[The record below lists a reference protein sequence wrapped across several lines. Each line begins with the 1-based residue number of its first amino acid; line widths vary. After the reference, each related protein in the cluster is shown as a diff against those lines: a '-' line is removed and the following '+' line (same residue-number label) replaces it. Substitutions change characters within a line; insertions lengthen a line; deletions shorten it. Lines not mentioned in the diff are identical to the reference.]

1 MSEFHFIDAG
11 SGSKMHSVVF
21 ALKTPAAGHTGLS
34 HLAEHMS
41 FRRSHPYPAAH
52 ELFTANTLLPVTIN
66 ATTLAEYTFF
76 FASSE
81 KANVLLDAVNY
92 LYCGLLNRDYGT
104 DEVTLERDGVIFNE
118 LAMLEAN
125 SDYALNAAIRLTDT
139 NKNAYQHA
147 GGFTQTIGS
156 NSIQA
161 LQDYKRQWYQPSNI
175 TTLVYS
181 NSAHFFE
188 QCKEVVTALSEEIAV
203 SAMKAQSVET
213 ALSAEKTLSEKT
225 ALSAETALSEKA
237 ASSEESTL
245 NRNASLSQHA
255 SQREHS
261 HLDKEASLD
270 AQTTK
275 GENESIRHVL
285 TWWFPRCFLNGLQ
298 QQEATLSTVAG
309 LENTL
314 FIDPEINQ
322 QGNFAIRLVT
332 NEAMKEVASE
342 LSIEALPK
350 LSQNLTHK
358 LVSDDYDKR
367 LRQLKHVVS
376 ACLASFDIR
385 PSKPTPDTDK
395 HAEGVG
401 AAIRYFAQLTDAL
414 GSNEGA
420 AKDCATKS
428 AYLASANKV
437 SHSYLGA
444 LPSPEKSVARERI
457 RKARKGFSAQASASN
472 SEQSRLIPRL
482 TSKYRHF
489 IALEHLPALPRLLRP
504 LANNTTN
511 LKRFN
516 AEHIASHFTPFSIQS
531 PSTTL
536 ESASPNSASGYL
548 ASHWVYRIAFYQQ
561 SRLQAVLAHHLF
573 WHPRTSGECYA
584 LGAATYENNLFL
596 FGASD
601 TNITERENWC
611 HKVLSILS

>member
-11 SGSKMHSVVF
+11 SGSKVHSVVF

-41 FRRSHPYPAAH
+41 FRRSHQYPAAH

-104 DEVTLERDGVIFNE
+104 DEVILERDGVIFNE
-118 LAMLEAN
+118 LAMLETN

-188 QCKEVVTALSEEIAV
+188 QCKEVVTALS
-203 SAMKAQSVET
+203 
-213 ALSAEKTLSEKT
+213 
-225 ALSAETALSEKA
+225 AETAL
-237 ASSEESTL
+237 SEESTL

-285 TWWFPRCFLNGLQ
+285 TWWFPQCFLNGLL

-350 LSQNLTHK
+350 LSKKLTHK
-358 LVSDDYDKR
+358 LVSDDNDKR

-376 ACLASFDIR
+376 ACLASFDII
-385 PSKPTPDTDK
+385 PSKPMPDTDK

-414 GSNEGA
+414 GSNKCT

-437 SHSYLGA
+437 SLSYLGA
-444 LPSPEKSVARERI
+444 LPSTEKSVALERI
-457 RKARKGFSAQASASN
+457 RKARKDFSAQASASN
-472 SEQSRLIPRL
+472 SEQSLLIPRL

-489 IALEHLPALPRLLRP
+489 IALEHLPSLPRLLRP
-504 LANNTTN
+504 LANKTTN

-516 AEHIASHFTPFSIQS
+516 AEHIASHLTPFSIPS
-531 PSTTL
+531 PSITL
-536 ESASPNSASGYL
+536 ESASLNSDSGYL

-573 WHPRTSGECYA
+573 WQPRTSGECYA

-611 HKVLSILS
+611 HKVLSMLS

>member
-1 MSEFHFIDAG
+1 M
-11 SGSKMHSVVF
+11 
-21 ALKTPAAGHTGLS
+21 S
-34 HLAEHMS
+34 HLAEHIS
-41 FRRSHPYPAAH
+41 FRRSHQYPTAH

-104 DEVTLERDGVIFNE
+104 DEVILERDGVIFNE

-188 QCKEVVTALSEEIAV
+188 QCKEVVTALSEKE
-203 SAMKAQSVET
+203 
-213 ALSAEKTLSEKT
+213 ALSAEKTL
-225 ALSAETALSEKA
+225 
-237 ASSEESTL
+237 SEESTL

-285 TWWFPRCFLNGLQ
+285 TWWFPQCFLKGLL

-376 ACLASFDIR
+376 ACLASFDIK
-385 PSKPTPDTDK
+385 PSKPMPDTDK

-401 AAIRYFAQLTDAL
+401 AAIRYFAQLTGAL
-414 GSNEGA
+414 GSNECA

-428 AYLASANKV
+428 TYLASANKV
-437 SHSYLGA
+437 SHSYLRA
-444 LPSPEKSVARERI
+444 LPSPEKSVALERI
-457 RKARKGFSAQASASN
+457 RKARKDFSAQASASN
-472 SEQSRLIPRL
+472 SEQSLLIPRL

-504 LANNTTN
+504 LANKTTN

-516 AEHIASHFTPFSIQS
+516 AEHIASHLTPFSIPS
-531 PSTTL
+531 PSITL
-536 ESASPNSASGYL
+536 ESAYLNSDSGYL

-573 WHPRTSGECYA
+573 WQPRTSGECYA

-611 HKVLSILS
+611 HKVLSMLS

>member
-1 MSEFHFIDAG
+1 M
-11 SGSKMHSVVF
+11 
-21 ALKTPAAGHTGLS
+21 S

-92 LYCGLLNRDYGT
+92 LYCVLLNRDYGN
-104 DEVTLERDGVIFNE
+104 DEVTIERDGVIFNE

-188 QCKEVVTALSEEIAV
+188 QCKEVVTALSEKE
-203 SAMKAQSVET
+203 
-213 ALSAEKTLSEKT
+213 ALSAEKTL
-225 ALSAETALSEKA
+225 
-237 ASSEESTL
+237 SEESTL

-285 TWWFPRCFLNGLQ
+285 TWWFPQCFLKGLL

-385 PSKPTPDTDK
+385 PSKPMPDTDK
-395 HAEGVG
+395 HADGVG

-414 GSNEGA
+414 GSNECA

-428 AYLASANKV
+428 TYLASANKV
-437 SHSYLGA
+437 SHSYLRA
-444 LPSPEKSVARERI
+444 LPSPEKSVALERI
-457 RKARKGFSAQASASN
+457 RKARKDFSAQASASN
-472 SEQSRLIPRL
+472 SEQSLLIPRL

-504 LANNTTN
+504 LANKTTN

-516 AEHIASHFTPFSIQS
+516 AEHIASHLTPFSIPS
-531 PSTTL
+531 PSITL
-536 ESASPNSASGYL
+536 ESAYLNSDSGYL

-573 WHPRTSGECYA
+573 WQPRTSGECYA

-611 HKVLSILS
+611 HKVLSIVS

>member
-1 MSEFHFIDAG
+1 M
-11 SGSKMHSVVF
+11 
-21 ALKTPAAGHTGLS
+21 S

-41 FRRSHPYPAAH
+41 FRRSHQYPTAH

-81 KANVLLDAVNY
+81 KANVLLDTVNY

-104 DEVTLERDGVIFNE
+104 DEVILERDGVIFNE

-188 QCKEVVTALSEEIAV
+188 QCKEVVTALS
-203 SAMKAQSVET
+203 
-213 ALSAEKTLSEKT
+213 
-225 ALSAETALSEKA
+225 AETAL
-237 ASSEESTL
+237 SEESTL

-285 TWWFPRCFLNGLQ
+285 TWWFPQCFLNGLL

-385 PSKPTPDTDK
+385 PSKPMPDTDK

-414 GSNEGA
+414 GSNECA

-428 AYLASANKV
+428 TYLASANKV
-437 SHSYLGA
+437 SHSYLRA

-472 SEQSRLIPRL
+472 SEQSRLLPRL
-482 TSKYRHF
+482 ASKYRHF
-489 IALEHLPALPRLLRP
+489 IGLEHLPALPRLLRP

-511 LKRFN
+511 LIRFN
-516 AEHIASHFTPFSIQS
+516 AEHIASPFTPFSTPS
-531 PSTTL
+531 PPITL
-536 ESASPNSASGYL
+536 EPASPHSASGYL

-561 SRLQAVLAHHLF
+561 SRLQAVLAHHFF
-573 WHPRTSGECYA
+573 WQPRTSGECYA

>member
-11 SGSKMHSVVF
+11 SGSKVHSVVF

-41 FRRSHPYPAAH
+41 FRRSYQYPAAH
-52 ELFTANTLLPVTIN
+52 ELFTANTFLPVTIN
-66 ATTLAEYTFF
+66 ATTLAEHTFF

-125 SDYALNAAIRLTDT
+125 SNYALNAAIRLADTD
-139 NKNAYQHA
+139 KNAYQHA

-156 NSIQA
+156 NSIEA

-181 NSAHFFE
+181 DSAQFFE
-188 QCKEVVTALSEEIAV
+188 QCKEVVTALS
-203 SAMKAQSVET
+203 AM
-213 ALSAEKTLSEKT
+213 KTLSSTK

-237 ASSEESTL
+237 ALSKESSL
-245 NRNASLSQHA
+245 NRNAALSQHA
-255 SQREHS
+255 FQREHS
-261 HLDKEASLD
+261 HLDREASFD
-270 AQTTK
+270 TQTTK

-285 TWWFPRCFLNGLQ
+285 TWWFPQCFLKGLQ
-298 QQEATLSTVAG
+298 QQEATLCTAAG

-314 FIDPEINQ
+314 FIDPEINH

-332 NEAMKEVASE
+332 KEATKDKASE
-342 LSIEALPK
+342 FSIEALPE
-350 LSQNLTHK
+350 LSQKLTHK
-358 LVSDDYDKR
+358 LVSDENDKR

-376 ACLASFDIR
+376 ACLASFAIT
-385 PSKPTPDTDK
+385 PSKPMPDTDK

-414 GSNEGA
+414 GSNKCA
-420 AKDCATKS
+420 AKDSATKR
-428 AYLASANKV
+428 AYLASASKV
-437 SHSYLGA
+437 SHSYLRA
-444 LPSPEKSVARERI
+444 LPSPEKSVALERI
-457 RKARKGFSAQASASN
+457 RKARKGFSAQASTSN
-472 SEQSRLIPRL
+472 SEQSLFISRL

-489 IALEHLPALPRLLRP
+489 IALEHLPTLPRLLRP
-504 LANNTTN
+504 LANSTTN

-516 AEHIASHFTPFSIQS
+516 AEKVASHLTQSAIPS
-531 PSTTL
+531 PSITL
-536 ESASPNSASGYL
+536 ESAFPNSTSGYL

-561 SRLQAVLAHHLF
+561 SKLQAVLASHLF
-573 WHPRTSGECYA
+573 WQPRISGECYA
-584 LGAATYENNLFL
+584 LGAATYKNNLFL

-601 TNITERENWC
+601 TNVAEREDWC
-611 HKVLSILS
+611 HKVLSIVS

>member
-1 MSEFHFIDAG
+1 
-11 SGSKMHSVVF
+11 
-21 ALKTPAAGHTGLS
+21 
-34 HLAEHMS
+34 
-41 FRRSHPYPAAH
+41 RSHQYPAAH

-104 DEVTLERDGVIFNE
+104 DEVILERDGVIFNE

-181 NSAHFFE
+181 DSAQFFE
-188 QCKEVVTALSEEIAV
+188 QCKEVVTALS
-203 SAMKAQSVET
+203 VE
-213 ALSAEKTLSEKT
+213 A
-225 ALSAETALSEKA
+225 ALSERA
-237 ASSEESTL
+237 ALSEESTL

-285 TWWFPRCFLNGLQ
+285 TWWFPQCFLNGLQ

-314 FIDPEINQ
+314 IIDPEINQ

-385 PSKPTPDTDK
+385 PSKPMPDTDK

-401 AAIRYFAQLTDAL
+401 AAIRYFAQLTNAL
-414 GSNEGA
+414 SSNECA
-420 AKDCATKS
+420 AKECATKS

-489 IALEHLPALPRLLRP
+489 VALEHLPALPRLLRP

-516 AEHIASHFTPFSIQS
+516 AEHIASHLTPFSIQS
-531 PSTTL
+531 PSKTL

-573 WHPRTSGECYA
+573 WQPRTSGECYA

-601 TNITERENWC
+601 TNIEERENWC
-611 HKVLSILS
+611 HKVLSIVS

>member
-1 MSEFHFIDAG
+1 M
-11 SGSKMHSVVF
+11 
-21 ALKTPAAGHTGLS
+21 S

-125 SDYALNAAIRLTDT
+125 SDYALNAAIRLADT
-139 NKNAYQHA
+139 HKNAYQHA

-161 LQDYKRQWYQPSNI
+161 LQDYKHQWYQPSNI

-285 TWWFPRCFLNGLQ
+285 TWWFPQCFLKGLQ
-298 QQEATLSTVAG
+298 QQEATLSTAAG

-332 NEAMKEVASE
+332 NDAMKEVASE
-342 LSIEALPK
+342 ISIEALPK
-350 LSQNLTHK
+350 LSQKLTHK
-358 LVSDDYDKR
+358 LVSDDNDKR

-385 PSKPTPDTDK
+385 PSKPMPDTDK

-414 GSNEGA
+414 GSNERT
-420 AKDCATKS
+420 AKDCAIKS

-444 LPSPEKSVARERI
+444 LPLPEKSVALERI

-472 SEQSRLIPRL
+472 SEQLRLIPRL

-489 IALEHLPALPRLLRP
+489 VGLEHLPALPRLLWP

-516 AEHIASHFTPFSIQS
+516 AEHIASHLTPFSIQS

-536 ESASPNSASGYL
+536 ESASSNSASGYV

-573 WHPRTSGECYA
+573 WQPRTSGECYA

-601 TNITERENWC
+601 TNIEERENWC

>member
-1 MSEFHFIDAG
+1 M
-11 SGSKMHSVVF
+11 
-21 ALKTPAAGHTGLS
+21 S

-41 FRRSHPYPAAH
+41 FRRSHQYPAAH

-104 DEVTLERDGVIFNE
+104 DEVILERDGVIFNE

-181 NSAHFFE
+181 DSAHFFE
-188 QCKEVVTALSEEIAV
+188 QCKEVVTALS
-203 SAMKAQSVET
+203 
-213 ALSAEKTLSEKT
+213 
-225 ALSAETALSEKA
+225 AETAL
-237 ASSEESTL
+237 SEESTL

-285 TWWFPRCFLNGLQ
+285 TWWFPQCFLNGLL

-385 PSKPTPDTDK
+385 PSKPMPDTDK

-414 GSNEGA
+414 DSNKCT

-437 SHSYLGA
+437 SHSYLRA
-444 LPSPEKSVARERI
+444 LPSPEKLAALERI
-457 RKARKGFSAQASASN
+457 RKARKDFSAQASASN
-472 SEQSRLIPRL
+472 SEQSLLIPHL
-482 TSKYRHF
+482 NSKYRHF

-504 LANNTTN
+504 LANKTTN

-516 AEHIASHFTPFSIQS
+516 AEHIASPFTPVSIPS

-536 ESASPNSASGYL
+536 EPASPHSAYGCL

-561 SRLQAVLAHHLF
+561 SILQAVLAHHFF
-573 WHPRTSGECYA
+573 WQPRTSGECYA

>member
-11 SGSKMHSVVF
+11 SGSKVHSVVF

-104 DEVTLERDGVIFNE
+104 DEVILERDGVIFNE
-118 LAMLEAN
+118 LAMLETN

-188 QCKEVVTALSEEIAV
+188 QCKEVVTAVSEEIALSAQTAL

-213 ALSAEKTLSEKT
+213 ALSAEKTL
-225 ALSAETALSEKA
+225 
-237 ASSEESTL
+237 SEESTL

-285 TWWFPRCFLNGLQ
+285 TWWFPQCFLNGLL

-385 PSKPTPDTDK
+385 PSKPMPDTDK
-395 HAEGVG
+395 HADGVG

-414 GSNEGA
+414 DSNKCT

-437 SHSYLGA
+437 SLSYLRP
-444 LPSPEKSVARERI
+444 LPSPEKSIARERI

-472 SEQSRLIPRL
+472 SDQSLLIPRL

-504 LANNTTN
+504 LANKTTN

-516 AEHIASHFTPFSIQS
+516 AEHI
-531 PSTTL
+531 
-536 ESASPNSASGYL
+536 

-573 WHPRTSGECYA
+573 WQPRTSGECYA

>member
-11 SGSKMHSVVF
+11 SGSKVHSVVF

-139 NKNAYQHA
+139 HKNAYQHA

-188 QCKEVVTALSEEIAV
+188 QCKEVVTAVSEEI
-203 SAMKAQSVET
+203 
-213 ALSAEKTLSEKT
+213 ALSAEKTL
-225 ALSAETALSEKA
+225 
-237 ASSEESTL
+237 SEESTL

-285 TWWFPRCFLNGLQ
+285 TWWFPQCFLNGLL

-385 PSKPTPDTDK
+385 PSKPMPDTDK

-414 GSNEGA
+414 GSNECA
-420 AKDCATKS
+420 AKDCASKS
-428 AYLASANKV
+428 AYLASANKA
-437 SHSYLGA
+437 A
-444 LPSPEKSVARERI
+444 LS
-457 RKARKGFSAQASASN
+457 
-472 SEQSRLIPRL
+472 
-482 TSKYRHF
+482 
-489 IALEHLPALPRLLRP
+489 
-504 LANNTTN
+504 
-511 LKRFN
+511 
-516 AEHIASHFTPFSIQS
+516 
-531 PSTTL
+531 
-536 ESASPNSASGYL
+536 
-548 ASHWVYRIAFYQQ
+548 
-561 SRLQAVLAHHLF
+561 
-573 WHPRTSGECYA
+573 
-584 LGAATYENNLFL
+584 
-596 FGASD
+596 
-601 TNITERENWC
+601 
-611 HKVLSILS
+611 

>member
-1 MSEFHFIDAG
+1 M
-11 SGSKMHSVVF
+11 
-21 ALKTPAAGHTGLS
+21 S

-41 FRRSHPYPAAH
+41 FRRSHQYPAAH

-104 DEVTLERDGVIFNE
+104 DEVILERDGVIFNE

-147 GGFTQTIGS
+147 GGFIQTIGS

-161 LQDYKRQWYQPSNI
+161 LQDYTRQWYQPSNI

-188 QCKEVVTALSEEIAV
+188 QCKEVVTALSMEA
-203 SAMKAQSVET
+203 
-213 ALSAEKTLSEKT
+213 ALSAEKTLSEKA
-225 ALSAETALSEKA
+225 AL
-237 ASSEESTL
+237 SEESTL
-245 NRNASLSQHA
+245 NRKVSLSQHA

-261 HLDKEASLD
+261 YLDKEASLD
-270 AQTTK
+270 AQMTK

-285 TWWFPRCFLNGLQ
+285 TWWFPQCFLNGLL

-322 QGNFAIRLVT
+322 QGNFAIRLVAD
-332 NEAMKEVASE
+332 EAMKEVASE

-385 PSKPTPDTDK
+385 PSKPMPDTDK
-395 HAEGVG
+395 HADGVG

-414 GSNEGA
+414 DSNKCT

-437 SHSYLGA
+437 SLSYLRP
-444 LPSPEKSVARERI
+444 LPSPEKSIARERI

-472 SEQSRLIPRL
+472 SDQSLLVPRL

-489 IALEHLPALPRLLRP
+489 IALEHLPALPRLLQP

-516 AEHIASHFTPFSIQS
+516 AEHIALHLTPFSTPS
-531 PSTTL
+531 PSITL
-536 ESASPNSASGYL
+536 ESASQNPASGYL
-548 ASHWVYRIAFYQQ
+548 ASHWVYRIVFYQQ

-573 WHPRTSGECYA
+573 WQPRTSGECYA

>member
-1 MSEFHFIDAG
+1 MSEFHFIEAG

-41 FRRSHPYPAAH
+41 FRRSHQYPAAH

-81 KANVLLDAVNY
+81 KANVLLDTVNY

-104 DEVTLERDGVIFNE
+104 DEVILERDGVIFNE

-188 QCKEVVTALSEEIAV
+188 QCKEVVTAVSEEIALSAQTAL

-213 ALSAEKTLSEKT
+213 ALSAEKTLSE
-225 ALSAETALSEKA
+225 
-237 ASSEESTL
+237 ESTL
-245 NRNASLSQHA
+245 NRNAALSQHA

-285 TWWFPRCFLNGLQ
+285 TWWFPQCFLNGLL

-309 LENTL
+309 LKNTL

-358 LVSDDYDKR
+358 LVSDDNDKR

-385 PSKPTPDTDK
+385 PSKPMPDTDK
-395 HAEGVG
+395 HADGVG

-414 GSNEGA
+414 DSNKCT

-437 SHSYLGA
+437 SLSYLRP
-444 LPSPEKSVARERI
+444 LPSPEKSIARERI
-457 RKARKGFSAQASASN
+457 RKARKDFPAQASASN
-472 SEQSRLIPRL
+472 SDQSLLVPRL

-489 IALEHLPALPRLLRP
+489 IALEHLPALPRVLRP
-504 LANNTTN
+504 LANKTTN

-516 AEHIASHFTPFSIQS
+516 AEHIASPFTPVSIPS

-536 ESASPNSASGYL
+536 EPASPHSAYGCL

-561 SRLQAVLAHHLF
+561 SILQAVLAHHFF
-573 WHPRTSGECYA
+573 WQPRTSGECYA
-584 LGAATYENNLFL
+584 LGAAT
-596 FGASD
+596 
-601 TNITERENWC
+601 
-611 HKVLSILS
+611 

>member
-11 SGSKMHSVVF
+11 SGSKVHSVVF

-41 FRRSHPYPAAH
+41 FRRSHQYPAAH

-104 DEVTLERDGVIFNE
+104 DEVILERDGVIFNE
-118 LAMLEAN
+118 LAMLETN

-188 QCKEVVTALSEEIAV
+188 QCKEVVTALS
-203 SAMKAQSVET
+203 
-213 ALSAEKTLSEKT
+213 
-225 ALSAETALSEKA
+225 AETAL
-237 ASSEESTL
+237 SEESTL

-285 TWWFPRCFLNGLQ
+285 TWWFPQCFLNGLL

-358 LVSDDYDKR
+358 LVSDDNDKR

-385 PSKPTPDTDK
+385 PSKPMPDTDK

-414 GSNEGA
+414 GSNECA

-428 AYLASANKV
+428 TYLASANKV
-437 SHSYLGA
+437 SHSYLRA

-457 RKARKGFSAQASASN
+457 RKARKGVSAQASASN
-472 SEQSRLIPRL
+472 SEQSLLIPHL
-482 TSKYRHF
+482 NSKYRHF

-504 LANNTTN
+504 LANKTTN

-516 AEHIASHFTPFSIQS
+516 AEHI
-531 PSTTL
+531 
-536 ESASPNSASGYL
+536 

-573 WHPRTSGECYA
+573 WQPRTSGECYA

>member
-11 SGSKMHSVVF
+11 SGSKVHSVVF

-41 FRRSHPYPAAH
+41 FRRSHQYPAAH

-92 LYCGLLNRDYGT
+92 LYCVLLNRDYGN
-104 DEVTLERDGVIFNE
+104 DEVTIERDGVIFNE

-188 QCKEVVTALSEEIAV
+188 QCKEVVTALSEKE
-203 SAMKAQSVET
+203 
-213 ALSAEKTLSEKT
+213 ALSAEKTL
-225 ALSAETALSEKA
+225 
-237 ASSEESTL
+237 SEESTL

-285 TWWFPRCFLNGLQ
+285 TWWFPQCFLKGLL

-376 ACLASFDIR
+376 ACLASFDIK
-385 PSKPTPDTDK
+385 PSKPMPDTDK

-414 GSNEGA
+414 GSNKCA

-428 AYLASANKV
+428 TYLASANKV
-437 SHSYLGA
+437 SHSYLRA
-444 LPSPEKSVARERI
+444 LPSPEKSVALERI
-457 RKARKGFSAQASASN
+457 RKARKDFSAQASASN
-472 SEQSRLIPRL
+472 SEQSLLIPRL

-504 LANNTTN
+504 LANKTTN

-516 AEHIASHFTPFSIQS
+516 AEHIASHLTPFSIPS
-531 PSTTL
+531 PSITL
-536 ESASPNSASGYL
+536 ESAYLNSDSGYL

-573 WHPRTSGECYA
+573 WQPRTSGECYA

-611 HKVLSILS
+611 HKVLSIVS

>member
-1 MSEFHFIDAG
+1 M
-11 SGSKMHSVVF
+11 
-21 ALKTPAAGHTGLS
+21 S

-41 FRRSHPYPAAH
+41 FRRSHQYPAAH

-104 DEVTLERDGVIFNE
+104 DEVILERDGVIFNE
-118 LAMLEAN
+118 LAMLETN

-188 QCKEVVTALSEEIAV
+188 QCKEVVTAVSEEIALSAQTAL

-213 ALSAEKTLSEKT
+213 ALSAEKTLSE
-225 ALSAETALSEKA
+225 
-237 ASSEESTL
+237 ESTL
-245 NRNASLSQHA
+245 NRNAALSQHA

-285 TWWFPRCFLNGLQ
+285 TWWFPQCFLNGLL

-376 ACLASFDIR
+376 ACLASFDIK
-385 PSKPTPDTDK
+385 PSKPMPDTDK

-414 GSNEGA
+414 GSNKCA

-428 AYLASANKV
+428 TYLASANKV
-437 SHSYLGA
+437 SHSYLRA
-444 LPSPEKSVARERI
+444 LPSPEKSVALERI
-457 RKARKGFSAQASASN
+457 RKARKDFSAQASASN
-472 SEQSRLIPRL
+472 SEQSLLIPRL

-504 LANNTTN
+504 LANKTTN

-516 AEHIASHFTPFSIQS
+516 AEHIASHLTPFSIPS
-531 PSTTL
+531 PSITL
-536 ESASPNSASGYL
+536 ESAYLNSDSGYL

-573 WHPRTSGECYA
+573 WQPRTSGECYA

-611 HKVLSILS
+611 HKVLSIVS

>member
-11 SGSKMHSVVF
+11 SGSKVHSVVF

-104 DEVTLERDGVIFNE
+104 DEVILERDGVIFNE

-161 LQDYKRQWYQPSNI
+161 LQDYKRQWYKPSNI

-188 QCKEVVTALSEEIAV
+188 QCKEVVTALSAMKTL
-203 SAMKAQSVET
+203 SATKALSSMKAQCV
-213 ALSAEKTLSEKT
+213 
-225 ALSAETALSEKA
+225 ETALSEKA
-237 ASSEESTL
+237 ALSEESTL
-245 NRNASLSQHA
+245 NRNAALSQH
-255 SQREHS
+255 SPQREHS
-261 HLDKEASLD
+261 HLDKEATLD

-285 TWWFPRCFLNGLQ
+285 TWWFPQCFLNGLL

-358 LVSDDYDKR
+358 LVGDDYDKR

-385 PSKPTPDTDK
+385 PSKPMPDTDK

-414 GSNEGA
+414 GSNECA
-420 AKDCATKS
+420 AKDCASKS

-437 SHSYLGA
+437 ALSYLRA

-457 RKARKGFSAQASASN
+457 RKARKGFSAQASVSN
-472 SEQSRLIPRL
+472 SDQSLLIPRL

-489 IALEHLPALPRLLRP
+489 IGLEHLPALPRLLRP

-511 LKRFN
+511 LIRFN

-536 ESASPNSASGYL
+536 EPASPHSASGYL

-573 WHPRTSGECYA
+573 WQPRTSGECYA
-584 LGAATYENNLFL
+584 LGAASYENNLFL

>member
-1 MSEFHFIDAG
+1 MSEFHFIEAG
-11 SGSKMHSVVF
+11 SGSKVHSVVF

-41 FRRSHPYPAAH
+41 FRRSHQYPAAH

-104 DEVTLERDGVIFNE
+104 DEVILERDGVIFNE

-188 QCKEVVTALSEEIAV
+188 QCKEVVTAVSEEIALSAQTAL

-213 ALSAEKTLSEKT
+213 ALSAEKTLSE
-225 ALSAETALSEKA
+225 
-237 ASSEESTL
+237 ESTL
-245 NRNASLSQHA
+245 NRNAALSQHA

-285 TWWFPRCFLNGLQ
+285 TWWFPQCFLNGLL

-309 LENTL
+309 LKNTL

-385 PSKPTPDTDK
+385 PSKPMPDTDK
-395 HAEGVG
+395 HADGVG

-414 GSNEGA
+414 DSNKCT

-437 SHSYLGA
+437 SLSYLRP
-444 LPSPEKSVARERI
+444 LPSPEKSIARERI
-457 RKARKGFSAQASASN
+457 RKARKDFPAQASASN
-472 SEQSRLIPRL
+472 SDQSLLVPRL

-489 IALEHLPALPRLLRP
+489 IALEHLPALPRVLRP
-504 LANNTTN
+504 LANKTTN

-516 AEHIASHFTPFSIQS
+516 AEHIASPFTPVSIPS

-536 ESASPNSASGYL
+536 EPASPHSAYGCL

-561 SRLQAVLAHHLF
+561 SILQAVLAHHFF
-573 WHPRTSGECYA
+573 WQPRTSGECYA

>member
-1 MSEFHFIDAG
+1 M
-11 SGSKMHSVVF
+11 
-21 ALKTPAAGHTGLS
+21 S
-34 HLAEHMS
+34 HLAEHIS
-41 FRRSHPYPAAH
+41 FRRSHQYPTAH

-92 LYCGLLNRDYGT
+92 LYCVLLNRDYGN
-104 DEVTLERDGVIFNE
+104 DEVTIERDGVIFNE
-118 LAMLEAN
+118 LAMLETN

-188 QCKEVVTALSEEIAV
+188 QCKEVVTAVSEEIALSAQTAL

-213 ALSAEKTLSEKT
+213 ALSAEKTL
-225 ALSAETALSEKA
+225 
-237 ASSEESTL
+237 SEESTL

-285 TWWFPRCFLNGLQ
+285 TWWFPQCFLKGLL

-376 ACLASFDIR
+376 ACLASFDIK
-385 PSKPTPDTDK
+385 PSKPMPDTDK

-414 GSNEGA
+414 GSNKCA

-428 AYLASANKV
+428 TYLASANKV
-437 SHSYLGA
+437 SHSYLRA
-444 LPSPEKSVARERI
+444 LPSPEKSVALERI
-457 RKARKGFSAQASASN
+457 RKARKDFSAQASASN
-472 SEQSRLIPRL
+472 SEQSLLIPRL

-504 LANNTTN
+504 LANKTTN

-516 AEHIASHFTPFSIQS
+516 AEHIASHLTPFSIPS
-531 PSTTL
+531 PSITL
-536 ESASPNSASGYL
+536 ESAYLNSDSGYL

-573 WHPRTSGECYA
+573 WQPRTSGECYA

-611 HKVLSILS
+611 HKVLSIVS

>member
-1 MSEFHFIDAG
+1 M
-11 SGSKMHSVVF
+11 
-21 ALKTPAAGHTGLS
+21 S

-41 FRRSHPYPAAH
+41 FRRSHQYPTAH

-76 FASSE
+76 FASSK

-104 DEVTLERDGVIFNE
+104 DEVILERDGVIFNE

-188 QCKEVVTALSEEIAV
+188 QCKEVVTALS
-203 SAMKAQSVET
+203 
-213 ALSAEKTLSEKT
+213 
-225 ALSAETALSEKA
+225 AETAL
-237 ASSEESTL
+237 SEESTL

-285 TWWFPRCFLNGLQ
+285 TWWFPQCFLKGLL

-376 ACLASFDIR
+376 ACLASFDIK
-385 PSKPTPDTDK
+385 PSKPMPDTDK

-414 GSNEGA
+414 GSNKCA

-437 SHSYLGA
+437 SLSYLGA
-444 LPSPEKSVARERI
+444 LPSTEKSIALERI
-457 RKARKGFSAQASASN
+457 RKARKDFSARASASN
-472 SEQSRLIPRL
+472 SDQSLLIPRL

-504 LANNTTN
+504 LANKTTN

-516 AEHIASHFTPFSIQS
+516 AEHIASPFTPVSIPS

-536 ESASPNSASGYL
+536 EPASPHSAYGCL

-573 WHPRTSGECYA
+573 WQPRISGECYT

>member
-1 MSEFHFIDAG
+1 M
-11 SGSKMHSVVF
+11 
-21 ALKTPAAGHTGLS
+21 S

-41 FRRSHPYPAAH
+41 FRRSHQYPTAH

-516 AEHIASHFTPFSIQS
+516 AEHIASHFMPFSIQS

-561 SRLQAVLAHHLF
+561 SRLQAVLAHHRF
-573 WHPRTSGECYA
+573 WQPRTSGECYA

>member
-1 MSEFHFIDAG
+1 M
-11 SGSKMHSVVF
+11 
-21 ALKTPAAGHTGLS
+21 S

-41 FRRSHPYPAAH
+41 FRRSHQYPTAH

-181 NSAHFFE
+181 NSVQFFE
-188 QCKEVVTALSEEIAV
+188 QCKEVVTALSE
-203 SAMKAQSVET
+203 
-213 ALSAEKTLSEKT
+213 
-225 ALSAETALSEKA
+225 KA
-237 ASSEESTL
+237 ALSEESTL
-245 NRNASLSQHA
+245 NRNAALSQHA

-285 TWWFPRCFLNGLQ
+285 TWWFPQCFLNGLL

-358 LVSDDYDKR
+358 LVSDDNDKR

-385 PSKPTPDTDK
+385 PSKPMPDTDK

-504 LANNTTN
+504 LANKTTN

-516 AEHIASHFTPFSIQS
+516 AEHIASHFTPFSIPS
-531 PSTTL
+531 PSITL
-536 ESASPNSASGYL
+536 ESAYLNSDSGYL

-573 WHPRTSGECYA
+573 WQPRTSGECYA

>member
-11 SGSKMHSVVF
+11 SGSKVHSVVF

-41 FRRSHPYPAAH
+41 FRRSHQYPTAH

-104 DEVTLERDGVIFNE
+104 DEVILERDGVIFNE
-118 LAMLEAN
+118 LAMLETN

-188 QCKEVVTALSEEIAV
+188 QCKEVVTAVSVEIALSAQTAL

-213 ALSAEKTLSEKT
+213 ALSAEKTL
-225 ALSAETALSEKA
+225 
-237 ASSEESTL
+237 SEESTL

-285 TWWFPRCFLNGLQ
+285 TWWFPQCFLNGLL

-309 LENTL
+309 LKNTL

-376 ACLASFDIR
+376 ACLASFDIK
-385 PSKPTPDTDK
+385 PSKPMPDTDK

-414 GSNEGA
+414 GSNKCA

-428 AYLASANKV
+428 TYLASANKV
-437 SHSYLGA
+437 SHSYLRA
-444 LPSPEKSVARERI
+444 LPSPEKSVALERI
-457 RKARKGFSAQASASN
+457 RKARKDFSAQASASN
-472 SEQSRLIPRL
+472 SEQSLLIPRL

-504 LANNTTN
+504 LANKTTN

-516 AEHIASHFTPFSIQS
+516 AEHIASHLTPFSIPS
-531 PSTTL
+531 PSITL
-536 ESASPNSASGYL
+536 ESAYLNSDSGYL

-573 WHPRTSGECYA
+573 WQPRTSGECYA

>member
-1 MSEFHFIDAG
+1 M
-11 SGSKMHSVVF
+11 
-21 ALKTPAAGHTGLS
+21 S

-41 FRRSHPYPAAH
+41 FRRSHQYPAAH

-81 KANVLLDAVNY
+81 KANVLLDTVNY

-104 DEVTLERDGVIFNE
+104 DEVILERDGVIFNE

-188 QCKEVVTALSEEIAV
+188 QCKEVVTAVSEEIALSAQTAL

-213 ALSAEKTLSEKT
+213 ALSAEKTLSE
-225 ALSAETALSEKA
+225 
-237 ASSEESTL
+237 ESTL
-245 NRNASLSQHA
+245 NRNAALSQHA

-285 TWWFPRCFLNGLQ
+285 TWWFPQCFLNGLL

-385 PSKPTPDTDK
+385 PSKPMPDTDK
-395 HAEGVG
+395 HADGVG

-414 GSNEGA
+414 DSNKCT

-437 SHSYLGA
+437 SLSYLRP
-444 LPSPEKSVARERI
+444 LPSPEKSIARERI
-457 RKARKGFSAQASASN
+457 RKARKDFPAQASASN
-472 SEQSRLIPRL
+472 SDQSLLVPRL

-489 IALEHLPALPRLLRP
+489 IALEHLPALPRVLRP
-504 LANNTTN
+504 LANKTTN

-516 AEHIASHFTPFSIQS
+516 AEHIASPFTPVSIPS

-536 ESASPNSASGYL
+536 EPASPHSAYGCL

-561 SRLQAVLAHHLF
+561 SILQAVLAHHFF
-573 WHPRTSGECYA
+573 WQPRTSGECYA

>member
-1 MSEFHFIDAG
+1 M
-11 SGSKMHSVVF
+11 
-21 ALKTPAAGHTGLS
+21 S

-41 FRRSHPYPAAH
+41 FRRSHQYPTAH

-76 FASSE
+76 FASSK

-104 DEVTLERDGVIFNE
+104 DEVILERDGVIFNE

-188 QCKEVVTALSEEIAV
+188 QCKEVVTAVSEEIALSAQTAL

-213 ALSAEKTLSEKT
+213 ALSAEKTLSE
-225 ALSAETALSEKA
+225 
-237 ASSEESTL
+237 ESTL
-245 NRNASLSQHA
+245 NRNAALSQHA

-285 TWWFPRCFLNGLQ
+285 TWWFPQCFLNGLL

-309 LENTL
+309 LKNTL

-385 PSKPTPDTDK
+385 PSKPMPDTDK
-395 HAEGVG
+395 HADGVG

-414 GSNEGA
+414 DSNKCT

-437 SHSYLGA
+437 SLSYLRP
-444 LPSPEKSVARERI
+444 LPSPEKSIARERI
-457 RKARKGFSAQASASN
+457 RKARKDFPAQASASN
-472 SEQSRLIPRL
+472 SDQSLLVPRL

-489 IALEHLPALPRLLRP
+489 IALEHLPALPRVLRP
-504 LANNTTN
+504 LANKTTN

-516 AEHIASHFTPFSIQS
+516 AEHIASPFTPVSIPS

-536 ESASPNSASGYL
+536 EPASPHSAYGCL

-561 SRLQAVLAHHLF
+561 SILQAVLAHHFF
-573 WHPRTSGECYA
+573 WQPRTSGECYA

>member
-1 MSEFHFIDAG
+1 M
-11 SGSKMHSVVF
+11 
-21 ALKTPAAGHTGLS
+21 S
-34 HLAEHMS
+34 HLAEHIS
-41 FRRSHPYPAAH
+41 FRRSHQYPTAH

-92 LYCGLLNRDYGT
+92 LYCVLLNRDYGN
-104 DEVTLERDGVIFNE
+104 DEVTIERDGVIFNE

-188 QCKEVVTALSEEIAV
+188 QCKEVVTALSEKE
-203 SAMKAQSVET
+203 
-213 ALSAEKTLSEKT
+213 ALSAEKTL
-225 ALSAETALSEKA
+225 
-237 ASSEESTL
+237 SEESTL

-285 TWWFPRCFLNGLQ
+285 TWWFPQCFLKGLL

-376 ACLASFDIR
+376 ACLASFDIK
-385 PSKPTPDTDK
+385 PSKPMPDTDK

-414 GSNEGA
+414 GSNERT

-472 SEQSRLIPRL
+472 SEQSLLIPRL

-504 LANNTTN
+504 LANKTTN

-516 AEHIASHFTPFSIQS
+516 AEHIASHLTPFSIPS
-531 PSTTL
+531 PSITL
-536 ESASPNSASGYL
+536 ESAYLNSDSGYL

-573 WHPRTSGECYA
+573 WQPRTSGECYA

-611 HKVLSILS
+611 HKVLSIVS

>member
-1 MSEFHFIDAG
+1 M
-11 SGSKMHSVVF
+11 
-21 ALKTPAAGHTGLS
+21 S

-41 FRRSHPYPAAH
+41 FRRSHQYPAAH

-188 QCKEVVTALSEEIAV
+188 QCKEVVTALSEKE
-203 SAMKAQSVET
+203 
-213 ALSAEKTLSEKT
+213 ALSAEKTL
-225 ALSAETALSEKA
+225 
-237 ASSEESTL
+237 SEESTL

-285 TWWFPRCFLNGLQ
+285 TWWFPQCFLKGLL

-358 LVSDDYDKR
+358 LVSDDNDKR

-414 GSNEGA
+414 GSNERT

-472 SEQSRLIPRL
+472 SEQSLLIPRL

-531 PSTTL
+531 PSRTL
-536 ESASPNSASGYL
+536 ESASPHSASGYV

-573 WHPRTSGECYA
+573 WQPRTSGECYA

-611 HKVLSILS
+611 HKVLSIVS

>member
-1 MSEFHFIDAG
+1 
-11 SGSKMHSVVF
+11 
-21 ALKTPAAGHTGLS
+21 
-34 HLAEHMS
+34 
-41 FRRSHPYPAAH
+41 
-52 ELFTANTLLPVTIN
+52 
-66 ATTLAEYTFF
+66 
-76 FASSE
+76 
-81 KANVLLDAVNY
+81 
-92 LYCGLLNRDYGT
+92 
-104 DEVTLERDGVIFNE
+104 
-118 LAMLEAN
+118 
-125 SDYALNAAIRLTDT
+125 
-139 NKNAYQHA
+139 
-147 GGFTQTIGS
+147 
-156 NSIQA
+156 
-161 LQDYKRQWYQPSNI
+161 
-175 TTLVYS
+175 
-181 NSAHFFE
+181 
-188 QCKEVVTALSEEIAV
+188 
-203 SAMKAQSVET
+203 
-213 ALSAEKTLSEKT
+213 
-225 ALSAETALSEKA
+225 
-237 ASSEESTL
+237 
-245 NRNASLSQHA
+245 
-255 SQREHS
+255 
-261 HLDKEASLD
+261 
-270 AQTTK
+270 
-275 GENESIRHVL
+275 
-285 TWWFPRCFLNGLQ
+285 
-298 QQEATLSTVAG
+298 
-309 LENTL
+309 
-314 FIDPEINQ
+314 
-322 QGNFAIRLVT
+322 
-332 NEAMKEVASE
+332 MKEVASE

-385 PSKPTPDTDK
+385 PSKPMPDTDK

-561 SRLQAVLAHHLF
+561 SRLQAVLAHHRF
-573 WHPRTSGECYA
+573 WQPRTSGECYA

>member
-1 MSEFHFIDAG
+1 M
-11 SGSKMHSVVF
+11 
-21 ALKTPAAGHTGLS
+21 S

-104 DEVTLERDGVIFNE
+104 DEVILERDGVIFNE
-118 LAMLEAN
+118 LAMLETN

-188 QCKEVVTALSEEIAV
+188 QCKEVVTAVSEEIALSAQTAL

-213 ALSAEKTLSEKT
+213 ALSAEKTL
-225 ALSAETALSEKA
+225 
-237 ASSEESTL
+237 SEESTL

-285 TWWFPRCFLNGLQ
+285 TWWFPQCFLNGLL

-309 LENTL
+309 LKNTL

-385 PSKPTPDTDK
+385 PSKPMPDTDK
-395 HAEGVG
+395 HADGVG

-414 GSNEGA
+414 DSNKCT

-437 SHSYLGA
+437 SLSYLRP
-444 LPSPEKSVARERI
+444 LPSPEKSIARERI
-457 RKARKGFSAQASASN
+457 RKARKDFPAQASASN
-472 SEQSRLIPRL
+472 SDQSLLVPRL

-489 IALEHLPALPRLLRP
+489 IALEHLPALPRVLRP
-504 LANNTTN
+504 LANKTTN

-516 AEHIASHFTPFSIQS
+516 AEHIASPFTPVSIPS

-536 ESASPNSASGYL
+536 EPASPHSAYGCL

-561 SRLQAVLAHHLF
+561 SILQAVLAHHFF
-573 WHPRTSGECYA
+573 WQPRTSGECYA

>member
-11 SGSKMHSVVF
+11 SGSKVHSVVF

-34 HLAEHMS
+34 HLAEHIS
-41 FRRSHPYPAAH
+41 FRRSHQYPTAH

-92 LYCGLLNRDYGT
+92 LYCGLLNRDYGN
-104 DEVTLERDGVIFNE
+104 DEVTIERDGVIFNE

-181 NSAHFFE
+181 NSAQFFE
-188 QCKEVVTALSEEIAV
+188 QCKEVVTAV
-203 SAMKAQSVET
+203 SVE
-213 ALSAEKTLSEKT
+213 AALSEKT
-225 ALSAETALSEKA
+225 AL
-237 ASSEESTL
+237 SEESTL

-285 TWWFPRCFLNGLQ
+285 TWWFPQCFLKGLL

-376 ACLASFDIR
+376 ACLASFDIK
-385 PSKPTPDTDK
+385 PSKPMPDTDK

-414 GSNEGA
+414 GSNKCA

-428 AYLASANKV
+428 TYLASANKV
-437 SHSYLGA
+437 SHSYLRA
-444 LPSPEKSVARERI
+444 LPSPEKSVALERI
-457 RKARKGFSAQASASN
+457 RKARKDFSAQASASN
-472 SEQSRLIPRL
+472 SEQSLLIPRL

-504 LANNTTN
+504 LANKTTN

-516 AEHIASHFTPFSIQS
+516 AEHIASHLTPFSIPS
-531 PSTTL
+531 PSITL
-536 ESASPNSASGYL
+536 ESAYLNSDSGYL

-573 WHPRTSGECYA
+573 WQPRTSGECYA

-611 HKVLSILS
+611 HKVLSIVS

>member
-1 MSEFHFIDAG
+1 M
-11 SGSKMHSVVF
+11 
-21 ALKTPAAGHTGLS
+21 S

-104 DEVTLERDGVIFNE
+104 DEVILERDGVIFNE
-118 LAMLEAN
+118 LAMLETN

-188 QCKEVVTALSEEIAV
+188 QCKEVVTAVSEEIAL
-203 SAMKAQSVET
+203 SAQT

-237 ASSEESTL
+237 ALSEESTL

-285 TWWFPRCFLNGLQ
+285 TWWFPQCFLNGLL

-309 LENTL
+309 LKNTL

-376 ACLASFDIR
+376 ASLASFDIR
-385 PSKPTPDTDK
+385 PSKPMPDTDK

-414 GSNEGA
+414 GSNKCA

-437 SHSYLGA
+437 SHSYLRA
-444 LPSPEKSVARERI
+444 LPSPEKSVALERI
-457 RKARKGFSAQASASN
+457 RKARKDFSAQASASN

-504 LANNTTN
+504 LANKTTN

-516 AEHIASHFTPFSIQS
+516 AEHIASHLTPFSIPS
-531 PSTTL
+531 PSITL
-536 ESASPNSASGYL
+536 ESASLNSDSGYL

-573 WHPRTSGECYA
+573 WQPRTSGECYA

-611 HKVLSILS
+611 HKVLSIVF

>member
-11 SGSKMHSVVF
+11 SGSKVHSVVF

-41 FRRSHPYPAAH
+41 FRRSHQYPAAH

-104 DEVTLERDGVIFNE
+104 DEVILERDGVIFNE

-188 QCKEVVTALSEEIAV
+188 QCKETVTALSEMKTL

-213 ALSAEKTLSEKT
+213 ALSAEKNLSEKT
-225 ALSAETALSEKA
+225 ALSAEKTLIEKA
-237 ASSEESTL
+237 ALSEESTL

-285 TWWFPRCFLNGLQ
+285 TWWFPQCFLNGLL

-314 FIDPEINQ
+314 IIDPEINQ

-350 LSQNLTHK
+350 LSQNLTHE

-376 ACLASFDIR
+376 ACLASLDIK
-385 PSKPTPDTDK
+385 PSKPMPDTDK

-414 GSNEGA
+414 DSNECA

-444 LPSPEKSVARERI
+444 IPSPEKSVARERI
-457 RKARKGFSAQASASN
+457 RKARKGFSAQASVSN
-472 SEQSRLIPRL
+472 NDQSLLMPRL

-489 IALEHLPALPRLLRP
+489 IALEHLPALPRLLQP

-516 AEHIASHFTPFSIQS
+516 AEHIASHLTPFSIQS
-531 PSTTL
+531 PSKTL

-573 WHPRTSGECYA
+573 WQPRTSGECYA

>member
-1 MSEFHFIDAG
+1 M
-11 SGSKMHSVVF
+11 
-21 ALKTPAAGHTGLS
+21 S

-41 FRRSHPYPAAH
+41 FRRSHQYPAAH

-188 QCKEVVTALSEEIAV
+188 QCKEVVAALSEEIAV

-261 HLDKEASLD
+261 QLSKEATLD

-275 GENESIRHVL
+275 GKNESIRHVL

-358 LVSDDYDKR
+358 LVGDDYDKR

-385 PSKPTPDTDK
+385 PSKPMPDTDK

-414 GSNEGA
+414 GSNECA
-420 AKDCATKS
+420 AKDCASKS

-437 SHSYLGA
+437 ALSYLRA

-457 RKARKGFSAQASASN
+457 RKARKGFSAQASVSN
-472 SEQSRLIPRL
+472 SDQSLLMPRL

-489 IALEHLPALPRLLRP
+489 VGLEHLPALPRLLQP

-516 AEHIASHFTPFSIQS
+516 AEHIALHLTPFSTPS
-531 PSTTL
+531 PSITL
-536 ESASPNSASGYL
+536 ESASLNSASGYL

-561 SRLQAVLAHHLF
+561 SRLQAVLAHHRF
-573 WHPRTSGECYA
+573 WQPRTSGECYA
-584 LGAATYENNLFL
+584 LGAAT
-596 FGASD
+596 
-601 TNITERENWC
+601 
-611 HKVLSILS
+611 

>member
-11 SGSKMHSVVF
+11 SGSKVHSVVF

-41 FRRSHPYPAAH
+41 FRRSHQYPAAH

-104 DEVTLERDGVIFNE
+104 DEVILERDGVIFNE

-188 QCKEVVTALSEEIAV
+188 QCKEVVTAVSEEIALSAQTAL

-213 ALSAEKTLSEKT
+213 ALSAEKTLSAEA
-225 ALSAETALSEKA
+225 ALSAETASSEKA

-285 TWWFPRCFLNGLQ
+285 TWWFPQCFLNGLL

-358 LVSDDYDKR
+358 LVSDDNDKR

-385 PSKPTPDTDK
+385 PSKPMPDTDK

-414 GSNEGA
+414 GSNECA

-428 AYLASANKV
+428 TYLASANKV
-437 SHSYLGA
+437 SHSYLRA

-457 RKARKGFSAQASASN
+457 RKARKDFSAQASASN
-472 SEQSRLIPRL
+472 SEQSLLIPHL
-482 TSKYRHF
+482 NSKYRHF

-504 LANNTTN
+504 LANKTTN

-516 AEHIASHFTPFSIQS
+516 AEHI
-531 PSTTL
+531 
-536 ESASPNSASGYL
+536 

-573 WHPRTSGECYA
+573 WQPRTSGECYA

-611 HKVLSILS
+611 HKVLSMLS

>member
-1 MSEFHFIDAG
+1 
-11 SGSKMHSVVF
+11 
-21 ALKTPAAGHTGLS
+21 LS

-125 SDYALNAAIRLTDT
+125 SDYALNAAIRLADT
-139 NKNAYQHA
+139 HKNAYKHA

-188 QCKEVVTALSEEIAV
+188 QCKEVVTAV
-203 SAMKAQSVET
+203 SAMKAQSAET
-213 ALSAEKTLSEKT
+213 ALSAEA
-225 ALSAETALSEKA
+225 AL
-237 ASSEESTL
+237 SEESTL
-245 NRNASLSQHA
+245 NRNAALSQHA

-285 TWWFPRCFLNGLQ
+285 TWWFPQCFLNGLLQ
-298 QQEATLSTVAG
+298 QDATLSTVAG

-358 LVSDDYDKR
+358 LVSDDNDKR

-385 PSKPTPDTDK
+385 PSKPMPDTDK

-414 GSNEGA
+414 GSNKCA

-437 SHSYLGA
+437 SLSYLGA
-444 LPSPEKSVARERI
+444 LPSPEKSIARERI
-457 RKARKGFSAQASASN
+457 RKARKDFSAQASASN
-472 SEQSRLIPRL
+472 SDQSLLIPRL

-504 LANNTTN
+504 LANKTTN

-516 AEHIASHFTPFSIQS
+516 AEHIASHLTPFSIPS
-531 PSTTL
+531 PSITL
-536 ESASPNSASGYL
+536 ESASLNSDSGYL

-573 WHPRTSGECYA
+573 WQPRTSGECYA
-584 LGAATYENNLFL
+584 LGAATFENNLFL

>member
-11 SGSKMHSVVF
+11 SGSKVHSVVF

-41 FRRSHPYPAAH
+41 FRRSHQYPTAH

-104 DEVTLERDGVIFNE
+104 DEVILERDGVIFNE
-118 LAMLEAN
+118 LAMLETN

-188 QCKEVVTALSEEIAV
+188 QCKEVVTALS
-203 SAMKAQSVET
+203 
-213 ALSAEKTLSEKT
+213 
-225 ALSAETALSEKA
+225 AETAL
-237 ASSEESTL
+237 SEESTL

-285 TWWFPRCFLNGLQ
+285 TWWFPQCFLNGLL

-358 LVSDDYDKR
+358 LVSDDNDKR

-385 PSKPTPDTDK
+385 PSKPMPDTDK

-414 GSNEGA
+414 GSNECA

-428 AYLASANKV
+428 TYLASANKV
-437 SHSYLGA
+437 SHSYLRA

-457 RKARKGFSAQASASN
+457 RKARKDFSAQASASN
-472 SEQSRLIPRL
+472 SEQSLLIPHL
-482 TSKYRHF
+482 NSKYRHF

-504 LANNTTN
+504 LANKTTN

-516 AEHIASHFTPFSIQS
+516 AEHI
-531 PSTTL
+531 
-536 ESASPNSASGYL
+536 

-573 WHPRTSGECYA
+573 WQPRTSGECYA